1 MSILIYAVN
10 GGLTSGKKVFD
21 SAYTLMYADPIRVS
35 HQYFSGGNLCVALNV
50 PSLDFLTFEVTDVVQ
65 GPGGQVWVRPATV
78 EEVSARLFIQ
88 DGGDAPDAPDA
99 DAPIDCSNGCPDH
112 DPSYPS
118 TPTLDHRAHHDEHHG
133 GHRKPPF

>member
-99 DAPIDCSNGCPDH
+99 DAPIERMPR
-112 DPSYPS
+112 P
-118 TPTLDHRAHHDEHHG
+118 
-133 GHRKPPF
+133 